1 MNDTDVSGKPVT
13 EKGVS
18 VKKFAVLLLTICIA
32 AAALTGCSPKDTETM
47 AQAEVCLEQGDYE
60 NAVLLYDQAV
70 GEGKQLQAC
79 YRGKGIAL
87 MGQMEYE
94 SAAETFRKALDSAS
108 FTEKNLYHDHMED
121 DIRKY
126 LASCYIHSGR
136 YEDAI
141 LIYDALLEKDD
152 DNTVMH
158 MERGTAKAAAGDLD
172 SAKSDFDRAI
182 NLDRKNYDMI
192 LEIAQT
198 LEKYGGKK
206 IGMKYFS
213 GVSASD
219 ANIDPILRG
228 KILYYLED
236 YKNAL
241 DLLSPFA
248 ADDEQAALIACRCQI
263 ALGNMDAAR
272 DVISGFGSK
281 ADSSPELMSLLGSI
295 YMKQRNY
302 EKAVK
307 VYERA
312 VKAAQGTAELQTALY
327 NRIVAYEYAGDFE
340 KAQKLLARYLK
351 QYTGDKE
358 AKREYRFLKTR

>member
-1 MNDTDVSGKPVT
+1 MRKI
-13 EKGVS
+13 
-18 VKKFAVLLLTICIA
+18 AVLFLTICMVA
-32 AAALTGCSPKDTETM
+32 ASVSGCSPKETETM
-47 AQAEVCLEQGDYE
+47 AQAEACLGQGDYE
-60 NAVLLYDQAV
+60 NAVLMYDQAIE
-70 GEGKQLQAC
+70 EGKQLQAC

-94 SAAETFRKALDSAS
+94 SAAEIFHKALDSAT
-108 FTEKNLYHDHMED
+108 FTEKNLYRDHMED

-141 LIYDALLEKDD
+141 LIYNALLDKDE
-152 DNTVMH
+152 DNPVLH
-158 MERGTAKAAAGDLD
+158 MERGTAKAASGDLE

-213 GVSASD
+213 GVSAGD
-219 ANIDPILRG
+219 PNIDPILRG

-236 YKNAL
+236 YKGAV
-241 DLLSPFA
+241 DLLSPFTS
-248 ADDEQAALIACRCQI
+248 DDEQAALIACRCQI
-263 ALGNMDAAR
+263 ALGNLDAAK
-272 DVISGFGSK
+272 DVVSSFGSK
-281 ADSSPELMSLLGSI
+281 ADSSPELMSLVGSI
-295 YMKQRNY
+295 YMKQKNY
-302 EKAVK
+302 EGAVR

-312 VKAAQGTAELQTALY
+312 VKAAQGTSELQTALY